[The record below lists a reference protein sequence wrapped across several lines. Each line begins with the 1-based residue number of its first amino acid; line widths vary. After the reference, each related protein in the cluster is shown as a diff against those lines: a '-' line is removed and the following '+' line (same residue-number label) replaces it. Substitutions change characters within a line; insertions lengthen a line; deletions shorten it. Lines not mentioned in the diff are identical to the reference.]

1 MLKLAIEYLVHGFR
15 SSWKLYATNVLS
27 LMAILLLFG
36 YLEGARRQ
44 LNLRNTVF
52 SGETVVKLKA
62 DLPGAEAALRTGLP
76 GLKSVS
82 RKIRAPVGYKAL
94 GKDAVGQAE
103 LLGAELGAD
112 LRAGEDEPLASW
124 LEFASGRP
132 MRNDQEILVPE
143 SFRADSGVGVGDSI
157 SIRGRTSRGEIN
169 SAVFRVCGIY
179 RSPELSLFDS
189 PRLIV
194 SYESMGSFIQPEPRD
209 IEYCLFFKD
218 GVPPDDVNA
227 QVSKALGDSGK
238 HLVRS
243 VESGMVSVFDV
254 LNVSVQF
261 NVFLVIVVFVAIA
274 VMATVVVLVNFNIFT
289 ITFRK
294 RMKEIGTLMA
304 FGSPKPAIAFTL
316 LVESLAQVLICT
328 AAATAACLAVSLAA
342 GGIRASGSLQILLT
356 LLSGS
361 DRLDIMITFARVKVC
376 FFIMAAAVVLA
387 QAPIAVRVLA
397 GSPAAFLGARR

>member
-132 MRNDQEILVPE
+132 MRNDQEILVP
-143 SFRADSGVGVGDSI
+143 SP
-157 SIRGRTSRGEIN
+157 
-169 SAVFRVCGIY
+169 SAR
-179 RSPELSLFDS
+179 
-189 PRLIV
+189 
-194 SYESMGSFIQPEPRD
+194 
-209 IEYCLFFKD
+209 
-218 GVPPDDVNA
+218 
-227 QVSKALGDSGK
+227 
-238 HLVRS
+238 
-243 VESGMVSVFDV
+243 
-254 LNVSVQF
+254 
-261 NVFLVIVVFVAIA
+261 
-274 VMATVVVLVNFNIFT
+274 
-289 ITFRK
+289 
-294 RMKEIGTLMA
+294 
-304 FGSPKPAIAFTL
+304 
-316 LVESLAQVLICT
+316 
-328 AAATAACLAVSLAA
+328 
-342 GGIRASGSLQILLT
+342 IRAWASAIPSRSEAGPRGARSIPRYSGS
-356 LLSGS
+356 
-361 DRLDIMITFARVKVC
+361 
-376 FFIMAAAVVLA
+376 
-387 QAPIAVRVLA
+387 A
-397 GSPAAFLGARR
+397 GSIARPSSASSTRLA